1 MGWWSNLT
9 FIFFRGVG
17 QPAFSTFF
25 NPEKSSQM
33 LVHDVSPE
41 LTHPRFPTIAEVP
54 MEVHDLTFSAFFKPG
69 SPWSAGHVNASQD
82 PARATPHW
90 GETGGYWERQ
100 RMRGMNKT
108 TRGVI
113 MNPSQTLDEVLG
125 YLIGLEF
132 THFACVFFKSW
143 SFKILKPRSL
153 PKQSGGLGNRE

>member
-1 MGWWSNLT
+1 
-9 FIFFRGVG
+9 
-17 QPAFSTFF
+17 
-25 NPEKSSQM
+25 
-33 LVHDVSPE
+33 
-41 LTHPRFPTIAEVP
+41 

-132 THFACVFFKSW
+132 THFACFFQVVKFQDFKAEVPTKTVRWARKSG
-143 SFKILKPRSL
+143 IDALHDQL
-153 PKQSGGLGNRE
+153 